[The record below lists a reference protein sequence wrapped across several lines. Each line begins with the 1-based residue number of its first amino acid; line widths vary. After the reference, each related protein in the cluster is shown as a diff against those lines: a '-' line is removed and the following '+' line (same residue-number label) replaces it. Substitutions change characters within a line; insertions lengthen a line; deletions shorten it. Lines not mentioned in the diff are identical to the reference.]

1 MSLWTPAE
9 YETAKTMRSK
19 GATNAEIARKIGRS
33 AKAVNQKLALTV
45 PLKKSRPW
53 SPADDAMIRENRA
66 AGWTFR
72 RIAEVLGKPVKTVE
86 SRAALIGLRRQV
98 NCDHAARAAASHA
111 SLLERIG
118 YAPAK
123 PYGYDASV
131 RAWALSNPLD
141 REAGLI
147 LVHLVERGDMTTDD
161 VRAVLPRQPR
171 KSHKSQGASA

>member
-9 YETAKTMRSK
+9 YETAKAMRCK
-19 GATNAEIARKIGRS
+19 GASYAEIARKIGRS
-33 AKAVNQKLALTV
+33 AKAVNQKLARTV

-53 SPADDAMIRENRA
+53 SPADDALIRESRA

-123 PYGYDASV
+123 PYGYDPAV
-131 RAWALSNPLD
+131 RAWALSNPLNPEALLIRIHLAERGEMRMAD
-141 REAGLI
+141 ALAGL
-147 LVHLVERGDMTTDD
+147 
-161 VRAVLPRQPR
+161 PKR
-171 KSHKSQGASA
+171 KITEHRSA